1 MIERPVVFSI
11 ALAAMAAMP
20 ALVALVAMAA
30 LAGCGDHALNGQ
42 PTAEPEV
49 ADPRKVVSFTALYDL
64 NCAGCHGAAGRG
76 GASVA
81 LASPAYLAFAP
92 HAAIRDVI
100 ASGRAG
106 TAMPAFAQ
114 SAGGMLSDQQVDAL
128 VTGIRGWAKAG
139 QPDPG
144 APPYQPAAAGDP
156 ERGAQVFRA
165 HCASCHGE
173 GGRGGVGGSSIT
185 DGAFLALVSDQ
196 SLRTTIVAG
205 RPDLGSPGYRS
216 AGGSPMSAQDVS
228 DTVAWLAAQ
237 RVAFPGQPYPA
248 AAADRSVP

>member
-1 MIERPVVFSI
+1 MNERICI
-11 ALAAMAAMP
+11 AVLG
-20 ALVALVAMAA
+20 LAA
-30 LAGCGDHALNGQ
+30 LAGCGDRALNGQ
-42 PTAEPEV
+42 PSAEPEV
-49 ADPRKVVSFTALYDL
+49 PDPRKVVSFAPLYDL
-64 NCAGCHGAAGRG
+64 NCAGCHGAGGKG
-76 GASVA
+76 GAAVA

-92 HAAIRDVI
+92 DAAIRDAI
-100 ASGRAG
+100 ANGRAG

-114 SAGGMLSDQQVDAL
+114 SAGGMLSDAQVDAL
-128 VTGIRGWAKAG
+128 VAGIRGSATAG

-156 ERGAQVFRA
+156 QRGAEVFRA

-173 GGRGGVGGSSIT
+173 GGRGGKGGSSIA

-205 RPDLGSPGYRS
+205 RPDLGSPDYRN

-237 RVAFPGQPYPA
+237 RVAFPGQPYPTA
-248 AAADRSVP
+248 AANGSKP